1 MLLAIKGGAIL
12 GALAAQA
19 TNNLLRGNRGG
30 NHVGNRR
37 GNHGGNHGGNRGYG
51 GRGKRSVVSEEQ
63 IGEQFVFDAIAS
75 MDNLDC
81 GKRYLCEI
89 AATPINQLSQ
99 EELSSLLLFQVKI
112 DILPIFKMFLKKRH
126 PYSYC

>member
-1 MLLAIKGGAIL
+1 MAVKAGAVLGG
-12 GALAAQA
+12 LAAQA
-19 TNNLLRGNRGG
+19 TNNLLRNGR
-30 NHVGNRR
+30 
-37 GNHGGNHGGNRGYG
+37 
-51 GRGKRSVVSEEQ
+51 RGKRSVISEEQ